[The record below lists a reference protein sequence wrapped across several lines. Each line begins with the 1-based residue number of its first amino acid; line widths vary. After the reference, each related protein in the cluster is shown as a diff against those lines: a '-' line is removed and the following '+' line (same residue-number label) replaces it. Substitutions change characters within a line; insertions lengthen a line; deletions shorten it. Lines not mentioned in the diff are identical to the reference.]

1 MLIPI
6 VKPKEKIIYGAC
18 QYLKDTYKDEN
29 VVGVYATYCI
39 DNQWVYHFGKTVL
52 KEDNKVETIDSYI
65 VRDNGNLNW
74 DEVRK
79 KNKEFM
85 NGIECVINYAEGD
98 VFESSE
104 YDVENFDI
112 EVMTMHCYYYFHYR
126 GLNVVDISYA
136 RSTLEYGEG
145 INGINMYNEVISL
158 INDIL
163 DKYEAILEQ
172 DKEDNK
178 PE

>member
-1 MLIPI
+1 
-6 VKPKEKIIYGAC
+6 
-18 QYLKDTYKDEN
+18 
-29 VVGVYATYCI
+29 
-39 DNQWVYHFGKTVL
+39 
-52 KEDNKVETIDSYI
+52 
-65 VRDNGNLNW
+65 
-74 DEVRK
+74 
-79 KNKEFM
+79 
-85 NGIECVINYAEGD
+85 
-98 VFESSE
+98 
-104 YDVENFDI
+104 
-112 EVMTMHCYYYFHYR
+112 MHCYYYFHYR